1 MGYELEAIA
10 AVVIGGTSLRGGEGK
25 IIGTVIGA
33 LVISTLTNGLRVL
46 SVPQEWQTVVTGT
59 IVVLAVYLDIVRR
72 KREAVSSARQT
83 SGENRF
89 E

>member
-59 IVVLAVYLDIVRR
+59 IVILAVYLDIVRR

-83 SGENRF
+83 SGEK
-89 E
+89 

>member
-1 MGYELEAIA
+1 M
-10 AVVIGGTSLRGGEGK
+10 VIGGTSLRGGEGK

-83 SGENRF
+83 SGEK
-89 E
+89 